1 MSESLVSLKN
11 LKTYFLTAEGVVKA
25 VDGVS
30 LNIGKEE
37 VLGLVGESGCGKSTV
52 ALSIMRLV
60 REPGKIVGGEIWFD
74 GENLLSKSE
83 GEMRKIRGAEIS
95 IIFQNP
101 MSSMN
106 PVFTV
111 GSQIAEAIKLHQNVQ
126 KHEIK
131 EKIAQILGKVGIPDP
146 LERMKDYPHEY
157 SGGMAQRAMIAMAL
171 SCNPKL
177 LIADEPTT
185 NLDVTIGAQIL
196 ELMKELRKDF
206 GASIILIG
214 HDLGVISELSDKIAV
229 MYAGK
234 LVEYSDLTG
243 IFQKARHPYTRAL
256 LESIPRLDVKTKRLR
271 IIPGTVPRLINP
283 PSGCRFHPRCEH
295 AMKICSEQE
304 PQLAEV
310 GQEHMVACHLY
321 TSKNTKPSRRRR

>member
-1 MSESLVSLKN
+1 MSEALLSVKD
-11 LKTYFLTAEGVVKA
+11 LKTYFFTAEGAVKA
-25 VDGVS
+25 VDKVN
-30 LNIGKEE
+30 LKIEKEQ
-37 VLGLVGESGCGKSTV
+37 VLGLVGESGCGKSTA

-74 GENLLSKSE
+74 GEDLLKKSD
-83 GEMRKIRGAEIS
+83 GEMRKIRGGEIS

-126 KHEIK
+126 KQEIK
-131 EKIAQILGKVGIPDP
+131 EKIAEILGKVGIPDP

-185 NLDVTIGAQIL
+185 NLDVTIQAQIL

-206 GASIILIG
+206 GASILLIG

-234 LVEYSDLTG
+234 VVEYSDLTG
-243 IFQKARHPYTRAL
+243 IFEKAKHPYTQAL
-256 LESIPRLDVKTKRLR
+256 LESIPRLDLETERLR

-283 PSGCRFHPRCEH
+283 PSGCRFNPRCEH
-295 AMKICSEQE
+295 AMKICTEQE
-304 PQLAEV
+304 PQLTEV
-310 GQEHMVACHLY
+310 GQEHMAACHLY
-321 TSKNTKPSRRRR
+321 TSKNTKPSRQRR

>member
-1 MSESLVSLKN
+1 MSESLLSLKN

-25 VDGVS
+25 VDGVN

-74 GENLLSKSE
+74 GEDLLKKSD
-83 GEMRKIRGAEIS
+83 GEMRKIRGGKIS

-111 GSQIAEAIKLHQNVQ
+111 GSQIAEAIKLHQNIQ
-126 KHEIK
+126 KREIK
-131 EKIAQILGKVGIPDP
+131 EKIAEILGKVGIPDP

-185 NLDVTIGAQIL
+185 NLDVTIQAQIL
-196 ELMKELRKDF
+196 ELMKGLRKDF
-206 GASIILIG
+206 GASILLIG

-234 LVEYSDLTG
+234 LVEYSDLAG
-243 IFQKARHPYTRAL
+243 IFQKAKHPYAEAL

-304 PQLAEV
+304 PQLTEV

>member
-25 VDGVS
+25 VDGVN

-60 REPGKIVGGEIWFD
+60 REPGKIVGGEILFD
-74 GENLLSKSE
+74 GEDLLSKSE
-83 GEMRKIRGAEIS
+83 GEMRKIRGAEIA

-111 GSQIAEAIKLHQNVQ
+111 GSQIAEAIKLHQNIQ

-131 EKIAQILGKVGIPDP
+131 EKIAEILGKVGIPDP

-185 NLDVTIGAQIL
+185 NLDVTIQAQIL
-196 ELMKELRKDF
+196 ELMKGLRKDF
-206 GASIILIG
+206 GASILLIG
-214 HDLGVISELSDKIAV
+214 HDLGVISELSDRIAV

-234 LVEYSDLTG
+234 VVEYSGLTG
-243 IFQKARHPYTRAL
+243 IFEKAKHPYTRAL
-256 LESIPRLDVKTKRLR
+256 LESVPRLDVETERLR

-304 PQLAEV
+304 PQFTEV
-310 GQEHMVACHLY
+310 GQEHRVACYLY
-321 TSKNTKPSRRRR
+321 TSNAKPSRRGR

>member
-1 MSESLVSLKN
+1 MSESLISIN
-11 LKTYFLTAEGVVKA
+11 DLKTYYFTVEGAVKA
-25 VDGVS
+25 VDRVN
-30 LNIGKEE
+30 LKIGKEE
-37 VLGLVGESGCGKSTV
+37 TLGLVGESGCGKSTV

-60 REPGKIVGGEIWFD
+60 REPGKIVEGEIWFD
-74 GENLLSKSE
+74 GEDLLRKSE
-83 GEMRKIRGAEIS
+83 GDMRKIRGADIS

-111 GSQIAEAIKLHQNVQ
+111 GSQIAEAVRLHQNVQ
-126 KHEIK
+126 KREIN
-131 EKIAQILGKVGIPDP
+131 EKVAEILGKVGIPNP
-146 LERMKDYPHEY
+146 SERMKDYPHEY

-171 SCNPKL
+171 SCSPKL

-185 NLDVTIGAQIL
+185 NLDVTIQAQIL
-196 ELMKELRKDF
+196 EIMKELKKDF
-206 GASIILIG
+206 GASILLIG

-234 LVEYSDLTG
+234 VVEYSDLTE
-243 IFQKARHPYTRAL
+243 IFQKAKHPYTQAL
-256 LESIPRLDVKTKRLR
+256 LKSIPRLDVKTKRLR

-304 PQLAEV
+304 PQLTEV

-321 TSKNTKPSRRRR
+321 TSKNTKPKSST

>member
-1 MSESLVSLKN
+1 
-11 LKTYFLTAEGVVKA
+11 
-25 VDGVS
+25 
-30 LNIGKEE
+30 
-37 VLGLVGESGCGKSTV
+37 
-52 ALSIMRLV
+52 
-60 REPGKIVGGEIWFD
+60 
-74 GENLLSKSE
+74 
-83 GEMRKIRGAEIS
+83 
-95 IIFQNP
+95 
-101 MSSMN
+101 MN

-131 EKIAQILGKVGIPDP
+131 EKIAEILDKVGIPDP

-185 NLDVTIGAQIL
+185 NLDVTIQAQIL
-196 ELMKELRKDF
+196 ELMKGLRKDF
-206 GASIILIG
+206 GASILLIG
-214 HDLGVISELSDKIAV
+214 HDLGVISELSDRIAV

-234 LVEYSDLTG
+234 VVEYSGLTG
-243 IFQKARHPYTRAL
+243 IFEKAKHPYTRAL
-256 LESIPRLDVKTKRLR
+256 LESVPRLDVETERLL

-304 PQLAEV
+304 PQFTEV
-310 GQEHMVACHLY
+310 GQEHRVACHLY
-321 TSKNTKPSRRRR
+321 TSNAKPSRRGR

>member
-1 MSESLVSLKN
+1 MSESLISIN
-11 LKTYFLTAEGVVKA
+11 DLKTYYFTVEGAVKA
-25 VDGVS
+25 VDRVN
-30 LNIGKEE
+30 LKIGKEE
-37 VLGLVGESGCGKSTV
+37 TLGLVGESGCGKSTV

-60 REPGKIVGGEIWFD
+60 REPGKIVEGEIWFD
-74 GENLLSKSE
+74 GEDLLRKSE
-83 GEMRKIRGAEIS
+83 GDMRKIRGADIS

-111 GSQIAEAIKLHQNVQ
+111 GSQIAEAIRLHQNVQ
-126 KHEIK
+126 KREIN
-131 EKIAQILGKVGIPDP
+131 EKVAEILGKVGIPDP
-146 LERMKDYPHEY
+146 SERMKDYPHEY

-185 NLDVTIGAQIL
+185 NLDVTIQAQIL
-196 ELMKELRKDF
+196 EIMKELRKDF
-206 GASIILIG
+206 GASILLIG

-234 LVEYSDLTG
+234 VVEYSDLTE
-243 IFQKARHPYTRAL
+243 IFQKAKHPYTQAL
-256 LESIPRLDVKTKRLR
+256 LKSIPRLDVKTKRLR

-283 PSGCRFHPRCEH
+283 PSGCRFHPRCDH

-304 PQLAEV
+304 PQLTEV